1 MTSRSAGSSLT
12 SFRSNNSENEGRL
25 RGKAENGRITKGRV
39 AMKDIG
45 NKASNLLPIAKNNSK
60 ITKKEVTKPA
70 RGLTKQKATSTLPQL
85 SEVTTRV
92 TRRSTEQ
99 KKAEIKEQE
108 ENKNEDVEMDNLVSA
123 FSTKNI
129 QTPTPAFSTK
139 NLGPIENI
147 DKDDVDNPQ
156 MVSEYVDDIYG
167 YLRQME
173 KERPIQPDY
182 LKGENA
188 EGTNIQP
195 KMRTLLVDWLVQVA
209 QEFNL
214 LQETLYLSVATLDRF
229 LQKNANKY
237 DKSKLQLIGVSSM
250 FIACKYE
257 EMYAPEIGDFT
268 HISDNDCSES
278 SIKKMEIKILES
290 LGFDLSRP
298 LALHFLRRN
307 SKAGGVDVMIHT
319 LAKYAMEL
327 TLVQYHT
334 MHYTP
339 SKLAAAALALSMKIL
354 GEEDKPFEELW
365 TPTLEHYTSYSFEQ
379 IRQYVVD
386 LAALMWDTTEAPR
399 NAKFMTVRKKYEDK
413 KFMKIAKLADL
424 TGPRM
429 KQMKTGTF

>member
-1 MTSRSAGSSLT
+1 MTSRSASSTLT

-60 ITKKEVTKPA
+60 ITKKEVTKPT
-70 RGLTKQKATSTLPQL
+70 RGLTKQKATSTLL
-85 SEVTTRV
+85 TTRV
-92 TRRSTEQ
+92 TRRSAEQ
-99 KKAEIKEQE
+99 KKAELKEQE

-195 KMRTLLVDWLVQVA
+195 KVSRGKY
-209 QEFNL
+209 F
-214 LQETLYLSVATLDRF
+214 S
-229 LQKNANKY
+229 QK
-237 DKSKLQLIGVSSM
+237 L
-250 FIACKYE
+250 
-257 EMYAPEIGDFT
+257 
-268 HISDNDCSES
+268 
-278 SIKKMEIKILES
+278 
-290 LGFDLSRP
+290 
-298 LALHFLRRN
+298 
-307 SKAGGVDVMIHT
+307 
-319 LAKYAMEL
+319 
-327 TLVQYHT
+327 
-334 MHYTP
+334 
-339 SKLAAAALALSMKIL
+339 
-354 GEEDKPFEELW
+354 
-365 TPTLEHYTSYSFEQ
+365 
-379 IRQYVVD
+379 
-386 LAALMWDTTEAPR
+386 
-399 NAKFMTVRKKYEDK
+399 
-413 KFMKIAKLADL
+413 
-424 TGPRM
+424 
-429 KQMKTGTF
+429 

>member
-92 TRRSTEQ
+92 TRRSVEQ

-173 KERPIQPDY
+173 KERPIEPDY
-182 LKGENA
+182 LKGKNA

-195 KMRTLLVDWLVQVA
+195 K
-209 QEFNL
+209 
-214 LQETLYLSVATLDRF
+214 
-229 LQKNANKY
+229 
-237 DKSKLQLIGVSSM
+237 
-250 FIACKYE
+250 
-257 EMYAPEIGDFT
+257 
-268 HISDNDCSES
+268 
-278 SIKKMEIKILES
+278 
-290 LGFDLSRP
+290 
-298 LALHFLRRN
+298 
-307 SKAGGVDVMIHT
+307 
-319 LAKYAMEL
+319 
-327 TLVQYHT
+327 
-334 MHYTP
+334 
-339 SKLAAAALALSMKIL
+339 
-354 GEEDKPFEELW
+354 
-365 TPTLEHYTSYSFEQ
+365 
-379 IRQYVVD
+379 
-386 LAALMWDTTEAPR
+386 
-399 NAKFMTVRKKYEDK
+399 VRKNLINHYE
-413 KFMKIAKLADL
+413 L
-424 TGPRM
+424 G
-429 KQMKTGTF
+429 

>member
-25 RGKAENGRITKGRV
+25 RGKAENGRIAKGRV

-92 TRRSTEQ
+92 TRRSTVQ

-173 KERPIQPDY
+173 KERPIEPDY
-182 LKGENA
+182 LKGKNA

-195 KMRTLLVDWLVQVA
+195 KVSRGKY
-209 QEFNL
+209 F
-214 LQETLYLSVATLDRF
+214 S
-229 LQKNANKY
+229 QK
-237 DKSKLQLIGVSSM
+237 L
-250 FIACKYE
+250 
-257 EMYAPEIGDFT
+257 
-268 HISDNDCSES
+268 
-278 SIKKMEIKILES
+278 
-290 LGFDLSRP
+290 
-298 LALHFLRRN
+298 
-307 SKAGGVDVMIHT
+307 
-319 LAKYAMEL
+319 
-327 TLVQYHT
+327 
-334 MHYTP
+334 
-339 SKLAAAALALSMKIL
+339 
-354 GEEDKPFEELW
+354 
-365 TPTLEHYTSYSFEQ
+365 
-379 IRQYVVD
+379 
-386 LAALMWDTTEAPR
+386 
-399 NAKFMTVRKKYEDK
+399 
-413 KFMKIAKLADL
+413 
-424 TGPRM
+424 
-429 KQMKTGTF
+429 